1 MKIFRR
7 ALLALILVVLVAG
20 AIAPRLSADRLRPR
34 IQAALEA
41 ALNRPVEIGAVHL
54 NLFRGPG
61 FTVERVVIADD
72 PSAGIEPFAYV
83 ESMRARVRLT
93 SLIAGKLAF
102 SSLYLDTPSVNLV
115 RTTSGAWNVQ
125 ALLDRPS
132 VAQPVARTIPD
143 IQISAGRLN
152 FKFGD
157 TKSVFHIRD
166 ADLEMFPNER
176 GELVI
181 RFIGVP
187 ARTDRGNQTFGEVS
201 ARGLLRPSGQGPDQ
215 LTMGLHLERTAI
227 SEIVRLFGRQD
238 LGLHGYAIAEA
249 QLTGPLDKIGIT
261 GSLNINDIHRW
272 DLMPP
277 HGEGWTLHYDG
288 SLNLHD
294 HRLNLETVADA
305 AQQQP
310 PQSVALEFAL
320 SDYLSKPAWDAS
332 IHFHDLPAASLLET
346 ARHMGAPLSPG
357 VQVDGKVNG
366 GVDYSNQR
374 GLDGE
379 LTLDSASVK
388 FPQAAAASF
397 DSARLKVT
405 SSEMALDPVDVQLD
419 NGQSAE
425 IRGQYAFD
433 NSHTSFRINTAQLTI
448 AEVEGDAKRVIQA
461 PPIPLLE
468 HLKQGTW
475 KGWIAFDRRDDH
487 PAVWT
492 GAYDLQDAL
501 LEIPGLSAPVRFS
514 TASVEMKQNQVQIS
528 RMRARTGGIRLE
540 GDYRYDSEAAAPH
553 RLHLRIP
560 ELNLADL
567 ERLMLP
573 TLRRR
578 EGFLARTFGRNPPL
592 PKWLEERL
600 VDASV
605 QVTSVLNGDSPLGQF
620 QGHLVWNGP
629 KITVSGF
636 DLRLDQMHASGDMMV
651 SLNKLLPAYRLT
663 GSIENMDYR
672 DGQLDVDGALETS
685 GLGDSLLLNVQSEGT
700 FEGREIAL
708 SPDAQVHEITGG
720 YRIAPASGI
729 PRLALSNLQVAMGQD
744 NLVGQGTSTAD
755 GRIVLE
761 LMSGRKPV
769 RLTGMLL
776 PVHPER

>member
-1 MKIFRR
+1 MKALRR
-7 ALLALILVVLVAG
+7 AAIAIIALVLLAG
-20 AIAPRLSADRLRPR
+20 AIAPRLSTDRIRPR

-41 ALNRPVEIGAVHL
+41 ALHRKVEIGEVHL

-102 SSLYLDTPSVNLV
+102 SSLYLDSPSVNLV
-115 RTTSGAWNVQ
+115 RTASGSWNVQ
-125 ALLDRPS
+125 ALLDRPA
-132 VAQPVARTIPD
+132 VAQPVANTIPD
-143 IQISAGRLN
+143 IQISGGRLN

-181 RFIGVP
+181 RFAGVP
-187 ARTDRGNQTFGEVS
+187 ARTDRGSQTFGEVS
-201 ARGLLRPSGQGPDQ
+201 ARGLLRPSGAGPEQ
-215 LTMGLHLERTAI
+215 LTMGLHLDRTAI
-227 SEIVRLFGRQD
+227 SEMVRLFDTRD
-238 LGLHGYAIAEA
+238 LGVHGFAVAEA
-249 QLTGPLDKIGIT
+249 QLSGPLDKIGIT
-261 GSLNINDIHRW
+261 GSLNIKDIHRW

-288 SLNLHD
+288 SLDLHN
-294 HRLNLETVADA
+294 HSLNLETVADP

-310 PQSVALEFAL
+310 QAVALQFAL
-320 SDYLSKPAWDAS
+320 ANYLSQPAWDAS
-332 IHFHDLPAASLLET
+332 IRFHDLPAASLLET
-346 ARHMGAPLSPG
+346 ARHMGAPLAAG

-366 GVDYSNQR
+366 GIAYSNQH
-374 GLDGE
+374 GLDGV
-379 LTLDSASVK
+379 LSLDSASVK

-397 DSARLKVT
+397 DSARLKFN
-405 SSEMALDPVDVQLD
+405 SSEVELDPVSVQLE
-419 NGQSAE
+419 NGQAAE
-425 IRGQYAFD
+425 FRGRYAFD
-433 NSHTSFRINTAQLTI
+433 SSHTSFRIDTAQLTI

-468 HLKQGTW
+468 NLKQGTW
-475 KGWIAFDRRDDH
+475 KGWIAFDRRDDR
-487 PAVWT
+487 PAVWS
-492 GAYDLQDAL
+492 GAYDLQDAV
-501 LEIPGLSAPVRFS
+501 LEIPGLASPVRFA
-514 TASVEMKQNQVQIS
+514 TASVEMKQGQIQIP
-528 RMRARTGGIRLE
+528 RMRARAGSLRLE
-540 GDYRYDSEAAAPH
+540 GDYRYDPDAAVPH

-560 ELNLADL
+560 ELKLAEL

-592 PKWLEERL
+592 PKWLEERS

-605 QVTSVLNGDSPLGQF
+605 QVANVLNGDTPLGQF
-620 QGHLVWNGP
+620 RGHLVWEGP
-629 KITVSGF
+629 KITISAF
-636 DLRLDQMHASGDMMV
+636 DLRLDPMHASGDMTV
-651 SLNKLLPAYRLT
+651 SLDKLLPAYRLT
-663 GSIENMDYR
+663 GNIENLDYR
-672 DGQLDVDGALETS
+672 NGQLDVDGALETT
-685 GLGDSLLLNVQSEGT
+685 GLGDSVLLNVQSDGT

-708 SPDAQVHEITGG
+708 SPDAQVHEISGA
-720 YRIAPASGI
+720 YRIAPTSGI

-744 NLVGQGTSTAD
+744 NLVGQGASSAD